1 MKFFWKLYLSI
12 MLITVTFFSIGGYF
26 LIQSSFHTSLEREIE
41 SIYKENDIYISSLQR
56 EFNIPMTDTHDTTL
70 AVKILQNSIGTI
82 TIQTLSGNLSFC
94 LRDAQGQI
102 IYQNGGFS
110 DKNNFI
116 NKIDD
121 NQRGYKIFKEKN
133 QYTLHALR
141 PFQFGNID
149 IYIQNSR
156 NISSLFQTRNEQYQ
170 IFITYTIL
178 LSCISAIIIYII
190 ARWLMKP
197 LHKLSLATKEIANGD
212 FIEDIPVSS
221 EDEIGQFTKDFN
233 TMSTRLKTSIASLQD
248 SVERQ
253 EIFVSNFAH
262 ELKTPLTSMIGYG
275 DMIRSK
281 TLTTEQIVT
290 YAHAIVQEG
299 KRLESMSMKLMDL
312 IVLKKQDFIMH
323 HISAQ
328 VFFEIVKET
337 FTPIT
342 NQENINFTM
351 DIEESY
357 LWIEPD
363 LMQTVFFNLLDNA
376 RKAITTDGQI
386 SIIGRNTLQDYEVK
400 IIDNGCGINSQN
412 LNKVRE
418 AFYMVDKS
426 RSRNAGSAG
435 LGLAITDQIIQLH
448 HATMTIDSTL
458 YIGTTITIHLK
469 KGENIEKI

>member
-12 MLITVTFFSIGGYF
+12 MLITVSVFSIGSYF

-41 SIYKENDIYISSLQR
+41 SVYKENDIYISSLQR
-56 EFNIPMTDTHDTTL
+56 EFDIPMTDTLDPSV
-70 AVKILQNSIGTI
+70 AIKVIQNSIGTI

-94 LRDAQGQI
+94 LRDTQGQI

-116 NKIDD
+116 DKINDH
-121 NQRGYKIFKEKN
+121 QRAYKIFKEKD
-133 QYTLHALR
+133 QYSLHALSSLH
-141 PFQFGNID
+141 FGNTN
-149 IYIQNSR
+149 IYIQNSH
-156 NISSLFQTRNEQYQ
+156 NISSIFQARNDQYQ
-170 IFITYTIL
+170 TFLTYTIL
-178 LSCISAIIIYII
+178 LSCISAIVIFWI
-190 ARWLMKP
+190 ARWLTNP
-197 LHKLSLATKEIANGD
+197 LHKLSIATKEIANGD
-212 FIEDIPVSS
+212 FIEDIPISS

-233 TMSTRLKTSIASLQD
+233 TMSKRLKASIASLQD

-281 TLTTEQIVT
+281 ELTHEQVIT

-312 IVLKKQDFIMH
+312 IILKKKDFTMH
-323 HISAQ
+323 SISSQ
-328 VFFEIVKET
+328 VFFETIKDT
-337 FTPIT
+337 FIPIT
-342 NQENINFTM
+342 NQKNIQLIMN
-351 DIEESY
+351 IEECN

-363 LMQTVFFNLLDNA
+363 LMQTVFLNLLDNA
-376 RKAITTDGQI
+376 RKAVTEDGQI
-386 SIIGRNTLQDYEVK
+386 SIVGRKTPQDYEIK
-400 IIDNGCGINSQN
+400 IIDNGCGIDATH
-412 LNKVRE
+412 LDKVRE

-435 LGLAITDQIIQLH
+435 LGLAITDQIIQIH
-448 HATMTIDSTL
+448 HATMTIDSVL
-458 YIGTTITIHLK
+458 HQGTSITIHLK
-469 KGENIEKI
+469 KGENNENI